1 MFRKIDDFVAE
12 WEHERSGTLQILR
25 SLTDES
31 LSQSIVPGGRTLGF
45 LGWHLTTSI
54 PEMLGRTGLEPVGPS
69 ESDAAP
75 GSAAA
80 IADEYE
86 RASASVVPDIR
97 SRWTDESLTEIVEM
111 YGQTWT
117 RGLALE
123 IFMRHE
129 AHHRGQMTV
138 LMRQA
143 GVPVHGV
150 YGPSREE
157 WIAMGMQPLV

>member
-12 WEHERSGTLQILR
+12 WEDERKGTLQILR

-31 LSQSIVPGGRTLGF
+31 LAQAIVPGGRTLGF
-45 LGWHLTTSI
+45 LAWHLTAAI
-54 PEMLGRTGLEPVGPS
+54 PEMLGRTGLQLEGPEQS
-69 ESDAAP
+69 ADVPA
-75 GSAAA
+75 SAAA

-86 RASASVVPDIR
+86 RASASVISDIR
-97 SRWTDESLTEIVEM
+97 TRWKDEDLTEIVEM
-111 YGQTWT
+111 YGQKWA

-143 GVPVHGV
+143 GLPLHGL
-150 YGPSREE
+150 YGPSQEE
-157 WIAMGMQPLV
+157 WVAMGMQPLP